1 MAIKVFDRVIN
12 NNNKSSL
19 WMEDGLDIKNMEKF
33 VFKKDVKITNNFVW
47 EF

>member
-1 MAIKVFDRVIN
+1 MAIKVFDRV
-12 NNNKSSL
+12 
-19 WMEDGLDIKNMEKF
+19 IKNMEKF